1 VPNIKK
7 WQLQL
12 IGVTAMYIASKME
25 VTHFEDFLLIYS
37 LKEVI
42 APKISEF
49 ARSSDDCYSVP

>member
-37 LKEVI
+37 LKEII
-42 APKISEF
+42 APKLKDF
-49 ARSSDDCYSVP
+49 ARSTNDGYRTK